1 LIITSILSPPVAPPM
16 LKASTALSAQC
27 HWGHHSPTL
36 VFNWLGPLGYGG
48 ERRWERY
55 RSEWGCG
62 VAIFRQL
69 LWLLCWELVI
79 CTNDLTFWFCHLERY
94 IARNYFVCNRVVL
107 NRYELSESADFL
119 GRQQKWKSGD
129 VTQALELQTQ
139 LRMLCI

>member
-1 LIITSILSPPVAPPM
+1 LIGTSILSPPVAPPM

-27 HWGHHSPTL
+27 HWGHHSLTL

-48 ERRWERY
+48 GRRRERY

-107 NRYELSESADFL
+107 NRYKLSESADFL
-119 GRQQKWKSGD
+119 GRQQKMKKWRCDTGLGTANS
-129 VTQALELQTQ
+129 A
-139 LRMLCI
+139 RMLCI